1 MKLTKEMI
9 IEIIKS
15 HMKDYQKSIDIAFDR
30 EVDEDDVWLQIN
42 LSRKQAL
49 KSVLMDIE
57 EIESLDDMD
66 PFYDR
71 NLFEVER

>member
-1 MKLTKEMI
+1 MILTKEMV

-15 HMKDYQKSIDIAFDR
+15 HMKDYQKSIDICFDR
-30 EVDEDDVWLQIN
+30 EVDEDDDWLQIN

-49 KSVLMDIE
+49 QSVLMDIE